1 MKRSIWSADNKV
13 IRMKKIGISVL
24 GRLGCGCRVKVE
36 NRQGRYLIDFQTKLL
51 IKRAVYS
58 ALKYEHMCIKEFP
71 AEVSVII
78 VSDRQIHRLNK
89 KYRGIDSSTDVLSF
103 PLLED
108 GCPTPDDID
117 YESGCIPLGD
127 IVISID
133 HAVMR
138 ARDYGHSLRR
148 EIAFLCVHSV
158 LHLLGYDHVTSDDDE
173 QIMFDRQRDILEA
186 MGITR

>member
-1 MKRSIWSADNKV
+1 MDAVKV
-13 IRMKKIGISVL
+13 IISNDQKA
-24 GRLGCGCRVKVE
+24 VKVPTGI
-36 NRQGRYLIDFQTKLL
+36 RMLI
-51 IKRAVYS
+51 RRCCHAVLQLEGFKGS
-58 ALKYEHMCIKEFP
+58 
-71 AEVSVII
+71 AEVSVRF
-78 VSDRQIHRLNK
+78 VDNEQIRELNK
-89 KYRGIDSSTDVLSF
+89 QYRNIDKETDVLSF

-117 YESGCIPLGD
+117 YDSGCIPLGD

-133 HAVMR
+133 HAVMQ

-158 LHLLGYDHVTSDDDE
+158 LHLLGYDHVTSDEDE
-173 QIMFDRQRDILEA
+173 RIMFDKQREILGS